1 MRITITGPGVPF
13 KFPIIIPLWMIPE
26 KYIGSTIT
34 QMESIPNIKKCL
46 REIKRIHGS
55 FVLVEVETTDGYSIK
70 ITL

>member
-46 REIKRIHGS
+46 REIKRTHGS